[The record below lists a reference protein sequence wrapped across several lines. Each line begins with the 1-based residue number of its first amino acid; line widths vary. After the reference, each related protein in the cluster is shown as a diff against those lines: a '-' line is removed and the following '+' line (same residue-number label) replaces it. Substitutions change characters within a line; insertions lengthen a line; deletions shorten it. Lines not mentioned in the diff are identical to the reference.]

1 METFTLINFL
11 GQIALAN
18 SEYFLA
24 ILWLFGREK
33 KHIIQVPLCWMS
45 QDRVKI
51 YLKGVEYSEEHMV
64 DIFVYVQRQW
74 S

>member
-33 KHIIQVPLCWMS
+33 KAYHPRWMS

-51 YLKGVEYSEEHMV
+51 YLKGIEYSEEHMV